1 MRSGIILAGGEAR
14 RAGGREKYFFSH
26 CGETFISRLVST
38 LNEVV
43 DEVIIVAR
51 DSEQCG
57 RFSSIAGVRVVP
69 DLYPGRGPVG
79 GIHAGVCEAEGD
91 LVFAVACDMPCVS
104 GAVVEYLF
112 HVAEGFGAA
121 IPRWENGMTEPL
133 HAVYQRQALVERFM
147 GAEAHSMRDLVAG
160 LSVNYVDCNL
170 LRRYDSDLM
179 TFTNINHAEDL
190 ARLRAVFPEE

>member
-1 MRSGIILAGGEAR
+1 MHSGIILAGGEAR

-26 CGETFISRLVST
+26 CGATFISLLVST

-43 DEVIIVAR
+43 DEVIIVVR
-51 DSEQCG
+51 DTDQCH
-57 RFSSIAGVRVVP
+57 RFSEIPDVRVVP
-69 DLYPGRGPVG
+69 DRCQGRGPVG

-91 LVFAVACDMPCVS
+91 LIFAVACDMPCVS
-104 GAVVEYLF
+104 GAVIDYLF
-112 HVAEGFGAA
+112 RAAEGFDAA

-133 HAVYQRQALVERFM
+133 HAVYRREALVRRFE
-147 GAEAHSMRDLVAG
+147 GKEARSMRDLMYG

-170 LRRYDSDLM
+170 IRRFDPELL
-179 TFTNINHAEDL
+179 TFTNINNEEDY